1 MGGLRCAWS
10 RLQAVVSRPKVHLD
24 SMCEQDTNG
33 YSTVMIGPR
42 SFVRPLLAS
51 SFVVMGYQVLR
62 NPKPLQPAAAE
73 VGVPIAESVG
83 LPTDP
88 LTLVNINA
96 GVQVGAGLLL
106 ALGRMPRAAS
116 LALAASLVP
125 TTLAGHRFWEKSDPE
140 EQKTQLVHFLKNA
153 GILGGLLMSALD
165 TGGRPSVFWS
175 SRRWISRT
183 GHTIGSAAQSAGHS
197 VADTV
202 PFMSN

>member
-1 MGGLRCAWS
+1 MGTPAL
-10 RLQAVVSRPKVHLD
+10 
-24 SMCEQDTNG
+24 
-33 YSTVMIGPR
+33 MIGPR
-42 SFVRPLLAS
+42 TFARPLLAS

-73 VGVPIAESVG
+73 VGVPIAETVG

-106 ALGRMPRAAS
+106 AIGRLPRAAS

-125 TTLAGHRFWEKSDPE
+125 TTLAGHRFWEATNSDD
-140 EQKTQLVHFLKNA
+140 KKAQLIHFLKNA

-183 GHTIGSAAQSAGHS
+183 GHTLGSAAQSLGSGVQSVSHSVGHS

-202 PFMSN
+202 PFMSS

>member
-1 MGGLRCAWS
+1 
-10 RLQAVVSRPKVHLD
+10 
-24 SMCEQDTNG
+24 
-33 YSTVMIGPR
+33 MIGPR
-42 SFVRPLLAS
+42 NIVRPLLAS

-62 NPKPLQPAAAE
+62 NPKPLRPAAEE
-73 VGVPIAESVG
+73 VGVPIAETVG

-96 GVQVGAGLLL
+96 GVQVGAGALL
-106 ALGRMPRAAS
+106 ALGRFPRAAS

-125 TTLAGHRFWEKSDPE
+125 TTLAGHRFWEATNAEDK
-140 EQKTQLVHFLKNA
+140 KTQLIHFLKNA

-183 GHTIGSAAQSAGHS
+183 GHSIGSAAQSLGSAAQSAGHS

-202 PFMSN
+202 PFMSS